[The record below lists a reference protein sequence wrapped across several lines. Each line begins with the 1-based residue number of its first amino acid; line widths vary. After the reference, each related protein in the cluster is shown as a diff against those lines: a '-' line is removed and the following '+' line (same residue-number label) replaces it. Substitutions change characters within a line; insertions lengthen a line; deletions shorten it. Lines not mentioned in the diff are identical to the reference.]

1 MFRNF
6 GTFCC
11 VSFPLTTARQFS
23 VMRLASSCLLQ
34 VDALHK
40 RRLHRSLR
48 LLHIRGAAEA
58 SRRHHWLHAPL
69 VSGATGRL
77 F

>member
-6 GTFCC
+6 GTFRC
-11 VSFPLTTARQFS
+11 VSFRLTTARQFS
-23 VMRLASSCLLQ
+23 VMRLASSCLSQ

-58 SRRHHWLHAPL
+58 SRRHHWLHAPF
-69 VSGATGRL
+69 VSGAPTRL